1 MTTEAATSRARA
13 AVIEIVGRAPVPPT
27 AADLD
32 LVAVVT
38 LHRQPRVLLPRT
50 VAAGAVLLVIG
61 GVLVFGRSNHDART
75 ATTDTTADGSS
86 GTLDEL
92 RTDARRYAETFLRGT
107 ADDINSWHSSS
118 CTDAITPDE
127 LVRVRAGIQQAIG
140 SPADSIA
147 ITGTQVRDLG
157 GGHAQASVTTD
168 LPPAQEGND
177 NWINYQLEAG
187 RWRVV
192 DCTMLPFGGHSTS
205 TDSTAT

>member
-118 CTDAITPDE
+118 CTDAITPDDVAASFFHS
-127 LVRVRAGIQQAIG
+127 LGI
-140 SPADSIA
+140 DSHKEYQTN
-147 ITGTQVRDLG
+147 TGRPVMISRDGKLIQKLF
-157 GGHAQASVTTD
+157 A
-168 LPPAQEGND
+168 
-177 NWINYQLEAG
+177 
-187 RWRVV
+187 
-192 DCTMLPFGGHSTS
+192 
-205 TDSTAT
+205 